1 MFKRK
6 ELAEIPNVK
15 PIAAETKKQRAK
27 EGKQRSKQLRR
38 SAKQSEMNAAQSAR
52 SIKKRRAPEKAAD
65 CLQYERMYES
75 GICEV
80 EPGLFSMTMAFTDVN
95 FQLAR
100 QEEQKSLF
108 TQYSEFL
115 NYFDPDT
122 HLQISLVTRR
132 VDEAEFRR
140 DTFLP
145 LRGDARDRY
154 SEEMNRV
161 ISEKALQGQNGLIR
175 EKYITISLHE
185 DDYRKAQVRLLK
197 RAEDIQNLFKR
208 MGSTVRRLSGIERL
222 NLLHGITRPE
232 EVMGFS
238 YDWLLAEDSLTTKDF
253 IAPSGYNWKPEHDDS
268 RAVYNDRYQFGE
280 PYNVGQYKDD
290 IWEYVLNVGTDDSGA
305 VRALSWQA
313 SPGSILYRRD
323 LAKEVLGTDDPDEV
337 SQQLN
342 SNAAMLDAAAKFS
355 EKGVKMF
362 ASWQD
367 IMNMQFS
374 NREQPWV
381 VDDKLIIDDSM
392 LEFMDMAKTISDN
405 GYDLNVD
412 PWAPEWSAA
421 VESDDTFCYVL
432 PTWGYQFVVK
442 PAADKTKGQWG
453 LCQGPVPYVKGGT
466 WLGIYK
472 DSPNKDL
479 AWAFMQ
485 YVTCNSEAQ
494 QAYAKEYGEYVSLK
508 SADQALAAEDG
519 EEVLGGQNLYQFY
532 NEQMEKIPADL
543 MTAYDGQLNTFFL
556 SDTKL
561 YATGEM
567 SKEEA
572 IEQFKKDALNAYP
585 ELTVD

>member
-1 MFKRK
+1 MKKFVASAMAAAMAVS
-6 ELAEIPNVK
+6 LAACGGTSTSTATSTAESK
-15 PIAAETKKQRAK
+15 TESTAASSEAAE
-27 EGKQRSKQLRR
+27 
-38 SAKQSEMNAAQSAR
+38 
-52 SIKKRRAPEKAAD
+52 
-65 CLQYERMYES
+65 
-75 GICEV
+75 
-80 EPGLFSMTMAFTDVN
+80 
-95 FQLAR
+95 
-100 QEEQKSLF
+100 EE
-108 TQYSEFL
+108 TAG
-115 NYFDPDT
+115 N
-122 HLQISLVTRR
+122 
-132 VDEAEFRR
+132 
-140 DTFLP
+140 
-145 LRGDARDRY
+145 
-154 SEEMNRV
+154 
-161 ISEKALQGQNGLIR
+161 
-175 EKYITISLHE
+175 
-185 DDYRKAQVRLLK
+185 
-197 RAEDIQNLFKR
+197 
-208 MGSTVRRLSGIERL
+208 LSGTLEVWSSGEELGRFVEGF
-222 NLLHGITRPE
+222 NKEYPDVTVNITVVPNAD
-232 EVMGFS
+232 F
-238 YDWLLAEDSLTTKDF
+238 LTKLTPTLASGQG
-253 IAPSGYNWKPEHDDS
+253 APDIFTGESDYVKYLVNSGYWDDL
-268 RAVYNDRYQFGE
+268 NQE